1 MDEDGTVKKHDLYA
15 LTKNGKSKLNKCK
28 GRIHNLDCRKNLI
41 YVSYNQYVKFTD
53 GPLQITHEEFEVDDE
68 DDPLDITYNVPQKV
82 IETFMERA
90 QMVHKKTLAFLAGHK
105 DGNNVTVSHII
116 IPTTKEQ
123 SETSKGNK
131 CFIHAYHL
139 IFRKQYVTNYFDF
152 YRSFCQ

>member
-1 MDEDGTVKKHDLYA
+1 MDENGSVKKHDFYA
-15 LTKNGKSKLNKCK
+15 LTKNGESKLNKCK
-28 GRIHNLDCRKNLI
+28 GRIHHLDCSRNLI
-41 YVSYNQYVKFTD
+41 YVSYKKHVNFTE
-53 GPLQITHEEFEVDDE
+53 GPLKITHEEFEIDD
-68 DDPLDITYNVPQKV
+68 DDPLDITYNIPHKV